1 MYCQSNNRKPPA
13 LRHTP
18 ISEIRWATIWVLVST
33 GCGLLNTPRG
43 WTHRETNTSIF
54 TAACREWSQPR
65 NTATFTDS
73 SIDKQMVAAQ
83 VVKYYTAMKSKEPQ
97 LHRTMQMTL
106 RHHVQQKNPVTKAH
120 TAWFHSYKFKTKVYG
135 IEMFLLV
142 VQLQRKVRR
151 DYHKDS
157 GLFHLEEGK
166 GCDWGGALWGAG
178 NSLFFNLYA

>member
-1 MYCQSNNRKPPA
+1 M
-13 LRHTP
+13 
-18 ISEIRWATIWVLVST
+18 

-54 TAACREWSQPR
+54 TTTSELEWSQLR

-73 SIDKQMVAAQ
+73 SIDKQMVATQ

-97 LHRTMQMTL
+97 LHRTTQMTR
-106 RHHVQQKNPVTKAH
+106 RHYVQQKNPDTKTH
-120 TAWFHSYKFKTKVYG
+120 TTWFHSYKFKTKVYG
-135 IEMFLLV
+135 IEMFSLV

-166 GCDWGGALWGAG
+166 GLWLGWGPLGGLAIFHFLTCMDRGG
-178 NSLFFNLYA
+178 LLF